1 MCPPLVNPVLRA
13 ARVPEQAYRDAVTA
27 ADLTLHEAAA
37 QLGVHYMTAYRYVR
51 LGLLPAVKSG
61 GSWRVTAADLAHFR
75 EAASAGA
82 VVEPAGAGGRRR
94 APWADR
100 LEARLVAG
108 DSAGSW
114 GVVEAA
120 MAAGSGLDEVYL
132 DVIAP
137 AMRSIGTRWATGE
150 LDVALEHRATGIAFR
165 LLGRLSP
172 RFARRGRTRGA
183 VVLGTP
189 EGERHSLPVALLAD
203 LVRGAGWD
211 VTDLGADLPTDSFVG
226 VVAAMEGLVAVGV
239 SVTSSSSVAAA
250 GELLPALRAALPGGV
265 LLAVGGAAVVDEAQA
280 LALGADH
287 WAASAQEFLVQ
298 LAGAAASGDRTA

>member
-1 MCPPLVNPVLRA
+1 M
-13 ARVPEQAYRDAVTA
+13 
-27 ADLTLHEAAA
+27 
-37 QLGVHYMTAYRYVR
+37 
-51 LGLLPAVKSG
+51 
-61 GSWRVTAADLAHFR
+61 
-75 EAASAGA
+75 
-82 VVEPAGAGGRRR
+82 
-94 APWADR
+94 
-100 LEARLVAG
+100 
-108 DSAGSW
+108 
-114 GVVEAA
+114 AA

-265 LLAVGGAAVVDEAQA
+265 LLAVGGLFLTTPVGQQRSVDRMLAARNDR
-280 LALGADH
+280 
-287 WAASAQEFLVQ
+287 
-298 LAGAAASGDRTA
+298 AGAAAASRCRRRAGKDHLKN